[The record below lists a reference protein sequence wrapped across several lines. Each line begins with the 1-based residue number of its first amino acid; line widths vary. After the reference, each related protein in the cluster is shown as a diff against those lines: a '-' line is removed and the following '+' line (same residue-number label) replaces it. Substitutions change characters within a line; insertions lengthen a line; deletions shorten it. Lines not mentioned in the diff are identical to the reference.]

1 MFETRSRARR
11 ARVDATL
18 RKRSGP
24 RRLTSPHNSSVPHHT
39 HPFPAL
45 SQLNSFIMIFQWL
58 ADRALR
64 CPFLNYLQGCLMRSE
79 LMQVPTVSSKS
90 RGKSRC
96 VRDGLTSY
104 ELLFTRTVSCPC
116 LPVGRPQARPHQDS
130 IRPCP
135 LQCVPLTRLRP
146 HRWSRVSGVDSVW
159 AVVL

>member
-24 RRLTSPHNSSVPHHT
+24 RRLTSPHNSSAPHHT
-39 HPFPAL
+39 HPLPAF
-45 SQLNSFIMIFQWL
+45 SQLILFIMIFQWL

-64 CPFLNYLQGCLMRSE
+64 FPFLNYLQGCLTRSE
-79 LMQVPTVSSKS
+79 SMQVPTVSSKS

-104 ELLFTRTVSCPC
+104 ELLFTRIVSCPLSGYRPFTGPFTSGRHTA
-116 LPVGRPQARPHQDS
+116 LPS
-130 IRPCP
+130 
-135 LQCVPLTRLRP
+135 
-146 HRWSRVSGVDSVW
+146 SVRSTYST
-159 AVVL
+159 